1 MGNRKAL
8 LIGVENYGEGFAP
21 LPAVRE
27 DIKLI
32 GGALEAVGYEAAL
45 CPPEVL
51 ANASKLDANMRAF
64 CESGGPGD
72 VRLIYFSGHGIL
84 VDNVRLG
91 RPSRREAEGCS
102 RKSEPARLDRP
113 QQNRRRLEYGPRAVR
128 HRCVPR
134 SGRRSVDKG
143 GS

>member
-84 VDNVRLG
+84 VDNVDWVVPQGVKRKDAVASPNQRVSTDL
-91 RPSRREAEGCS
+91 SKTVAE
-102 RKSEPARLDRP
+102 
-113 QQNRRRLEYGPRAVR
+113 LEYGPRAVR